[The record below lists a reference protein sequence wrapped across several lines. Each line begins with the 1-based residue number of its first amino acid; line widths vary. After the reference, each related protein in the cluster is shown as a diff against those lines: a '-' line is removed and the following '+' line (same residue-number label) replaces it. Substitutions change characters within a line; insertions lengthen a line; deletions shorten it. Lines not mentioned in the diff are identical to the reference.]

1 VVAVLIILT
10 VVTGVVDAVTYLG
23 LGHVFAAN
31 MTGNIVLLG
40 FALGGASEI
49 SIAASLVSLAA
60 FLTGAAG
67 GGVLARAVEADR
79 HRWFT
84 TALVLETVG
93 LWLAAGCAT
102 LAVSGYVIVGLLALT
117 MGMRN
122 ATVRRMAVPDL
133 TTTVLTLTVTGLAAD
148 AAGGSGSNR
157 VSTRRIGS
165 IVAMLA
171 GALAGALLL
180 GQSLAA
186 PLVLAGG
193 VLGLTTAA
201 FALAGRGARE
211 AG

>member
-1 VVAVLIILT
+1 MILT

-67 GGVLARAVEADR
+67 GGVLARALEADR

-93 LWLAAGCAT
+93 LWLAAGCA
-102 LAVSGYVIVGLLALT
+102 ALAL
-117 MGMRN
+117 
-122 ATVRRMAVPDL
+122 
-133 TTTVLTLTVTGLAAD
+133 
-148 AAGGSGSNR
+148 SG
-157 VSTRRIGS
+157 
-165 IVAMLA
+165 
-171 GALAGALLL
+171 
-180 GQSLAA
+180 
-186 PLVLAGG
+186 
-193 VLGLTTAA
+193 
-201 FALAGRGARE
+201 
-211 AG
+211 